1 MLFGIGLS
9 LTSSF
14 VYCVQLLYPPLLALI
29 GGATFVMGGAL
40 INVLGTRWSYRQ
52 WLAVWEE
59 EWRWRREM
67 KRHREAEKDNESKSS
82 QVNDD
87 DGADGKVEE
96 TNEFNSSSDEF
107 KEDTTLEEE

>member
-67 KRHREAEKDNESKSS
+67 KRHKEAARVKIETQDTNFDADETI
-82 QVNDD
+82 VDDLNDAHTTED
-87 DGADGKVEE
+87 ELIDTSIMEE
-96 TNEFNSSSDEF
+96 
-107 KEDTTLEEE
+107 